1 MNKEQYIFVFSN
13 TPDGPSVIQGIFS
26 IEKAEDAQKFN
37 DEAHGYRDMM
47 IGEWKGSGP
56 LPERSKMKKYSPKEN
71 ICVRCNGNGFEP
83 SPKPANKR
91 KCKKCKGTGESDE
104 IL

>member
-1 MNKEQYIFVFSN
+1 
-13 TPDGPSVIQGIFS
+13 
-26 IEKAEDAQKFN
+26 
-37 DEAHGYRDMM
+37 
-47 IGEWKGSGP
+47 
-56 LPERSKMKKYSPKEN
+56 MKKDNSEN